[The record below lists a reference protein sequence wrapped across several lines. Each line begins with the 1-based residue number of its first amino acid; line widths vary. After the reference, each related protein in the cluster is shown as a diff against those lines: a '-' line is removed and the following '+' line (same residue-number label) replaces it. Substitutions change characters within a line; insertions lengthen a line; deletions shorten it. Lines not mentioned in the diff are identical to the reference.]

1 MTTPTLFKEYIWL
14 VNTIYQARNIT
25 FEEINRKWVQTEM
38 SGGMEMARNT
48 FIRHKN
54 AIENIFGIFIEC
66 DRKNGYN
73 YYISNPK
80 VLTEDSIQN
89 WMLSTLSVNHVISE
103 SLSLQERILLE
114 PIPSAKGYLKPIID
128 AMKKKRLITIEYRK
142 YGAEEPKE
150 YLMAPY
156 CIKLYHRRWYVLG
169 RYESG
174 EFRVFS
180 FDRIKELIISQKTFE
195 LDEDFDA
202 EEYFSECYGVV
213 RDEEKPVERIV
224 LRAYDDEYLYL
235 RDLPIHHSLV
245 EIGSGE
251 GYTDFECYVRPTL
264 DFCGYILSRGN
275 RLQVLKPQTLAD
287 KIHQMLAEALKNYE
301 KE

>member
-1 MTTPTLFKEYIWL
+1 MTTPILFKEYIWL

-25 FEEINRKWVQTEM
+25 LEEINRKWVKTDM
-38 SGGMEMARNT
+38 SGGVEIARST
-48 FIRHKN
+48 FIRHRN
-54 AIENIFGIFIEC
+54 AIENIFGIYIEC
-66 DRKNGYN
+66 DRKNDYK
-73 YYISNPK
+73 YYIGNPK

-103 SLSLQERILLE
+103 SLSLQKRILLE
-114 PIPSAKGYLKPIID
+114 PIPSAKGYLEPIID
-128 AMKKKRLITIEYRK
+128 AMKKKRLITIYYHK

-180 FDRIKELIISQKTFE
+180 FDRIKELIISNETFE
-195 LDEDFDA
+195 IDEDFDA
-202 EEYFSECYGVV
+202 ENFFSECFGVV

-224 LRAYDDEYLYL
+224 LRAYGDESLYL
-235 RDLPIHHSLV
+235 RDLPIHQSQV
-245 EIGSGE
+245 EIGSGD
-251 GYTDFECYVRPTL
+251 GYTDFECHVRPTL
-264 DFCGYILSRGN
+264 DFCGQILSRGC
-275 RLQVLKPQTLAD
+275 RLQVLKPQALAD
-287 KIHQMLAEALKNYE
+287 KIHQMLADALRNYE
-301 KE
+301 KK

>member
-1 MTTPTLFKEYIWL
+1 MTTPILFKEYIWL

-25 FEEINRKWVQTEM
+25 LDEINRKWVQTEM
-38 SGGMEMARNT
+38 SGGVEMARNT
-48 FIRHKN
+48 FIRHRN

-66 DRKNGYN
+66 DRKNGYK
-73 YYISNPK
+73 YYIGNPK

-103 SLSLQERILLE
+103 SLSLQKRILLE
-114 PIPSAKGYLKPIID
+114 PIPSAKGYLEPIID
-128 AMKKKRLITIEYRK
+128 AMKKKRLITIYYHK

-180 FDRIKELIISQKTFE
+180 FDRIKELIISNETFE
-195 LDEDFDA
+195 LDENFDA
-202 EEYFSECYGVV
+202 EDYFCECYGVV
-213 RDEEKPVERIV
+213 RMEEMPVERIV
-224 LRAYDDEYLYL
+224 LRAYGDEGLYL
-235 RDLPIHHSLV
+235 RDLPVHHSQM
-245 EIGSGE
+245 EIGRGD
-251 GYTDFECYVRPTL
+251 GYTDFECYIRPTL
-264 DFCGYILSRGN
+264 DLCGFILSRGN
-275 RLQVLKPQTLAD
+275 RLQVLKPQSLAD
-287 KIHQMLAEALKNYE
+287 KIRQMLADALRNYE
-301 KE
+301 K

>member
-1 MTTPTLFKEYIWL
+1 MTTPILFKEYIWL

-25 FEEINRKWVQTEM
+25 FEEINRKWVQMEM
-38 SGGMEMARNT
+38 SGGVEMARNT

-66 DRKNGYN
+66 DRKNGYK
-73 YYISNPK
+73 YYISNRQ

-103 SLSLQERILLE
+103 SLSLQKRILLE

-128 AMKKKRLITIEYRK
+128 AMKKKRLIIIDYHK

-150 YLMAPY
+150 YVMAPY

-174 EFRVFS
+174 EYRVFS
-180 FDRIKELIISQKTFE
+180 FDRIKELIISQDTFE

-213 RDEEKPVERIV
+213 RDEDMPVERIV
-224 LRAYDDEYLYL
+224 LRAYDDENLYL
-235 RDLPIHHSLV
+235 RDLPIHHSQV

-264 DFCGYILSRGN
+264 DFCGQILSRGS
-275 RLQVLKPQTLAD
+275 RLQVLRPQSLAD
-287 KIHQMLAEALKNYE
+287 KIHQMLADALKNYE
-301 KE
+301 R

>member
-1 MTTPTLFKEYIWL
+1 MTTPILFKEYIWL

-25 FEEINRKWVQTEM
+25 LEDINRKWVQTEM
-38 SGGMEMARNT
+38 SGGVEITRST

-54 AIENIFGIFIEC
+54 AIENIFGIYIEC
-66 DRKNGYN
+66 DRRNDYK
-73 YYISNPK
+73 YYIGNPK
-80 VLTEDSIQN
+80 VLTEDSVQN

-103 SLSLQERILLE
+103 SLSLQKRILLE
-114 PIPSAKGYLKPIID
+114 AIPSAKGYLEPIIG
-128 AMKKKRLITIEYRK
+128 AMKKKRLINIYYHK

-180 FDRIKELIISQKTFE
+180 FDRIKELIISNETFE

-202 EEYFSECYGVV
+202 EDYFSECYGVV
-213 RDEEKPVERIV
+213 RMEEMPVERIV
-224 LRAYDDEYLYL
+224 LRAYGDEGLYL
-235 RDLPIHHSLV
+235 RDLPVHHSQM
-245 EIGSGE
+245 EIGSGD

-264 DFCGYILSRGN
+264 DLCGFILSRGN
-275 RLQVLKPQTLAD
+275 RLQVLKPQSLAG
-287 KIHQMLAEALKNYE
+287 KIRQMLADALRNYE
-301 KE
+301 K